1 MDGLAV
7 SVTEIEIRG
16 ERWLVFGELKRI
28 LDRSL
33 IATFLLVRKNRNMR
47 FFLAGIMQ
55 GSNRGD
61 TLEQQDYRGQLRKL
75 LKEHFQ
81 GCEIYDPLQGN
92 EGSLEYD
99 DEMARATFVGH
110 NHMCREVDVVVAY
123 VPEASMGTA
132 IEMWEAYSHGKAVIS
147 ISPLVRN
154 WVIRLCSHYVCAD
167 LAAFEAA
174 LSSQQIQQIIS
185 EQLT

>member
-1 MDGLAV
+1 
-7 SVTEIEIRG
+7 
-16 ERWLVFGELKRI
+16 
-28 LDRSL
+28 
-33 IATFLLVRKNRNMR
+33 MR

-61 TLEQQDYRGQLRKL
+61 TLEEQDYRGQLTKL
-75 LKEHFQ
+75 LNEYFP
-81 GCEIYDPLQGN
+81 GSEIYDPLQGN

-99 DEMARATFVGH
+99 DEMARATFIGH
-110 NHMCREVDVVVAY
+110 NQMCREVDVVVAY

-132 IEMWEAYSHGKAVIS
+132 IEIWEAYSHGKVVIS
-147 ISPLVRN
+147 ISPLARN
-154 WVIRLCSHYVCAD
+154 WVIRLCSHYVCDD

-174 LSSQQIQQIIS
+174 LSSQQIQQTIS